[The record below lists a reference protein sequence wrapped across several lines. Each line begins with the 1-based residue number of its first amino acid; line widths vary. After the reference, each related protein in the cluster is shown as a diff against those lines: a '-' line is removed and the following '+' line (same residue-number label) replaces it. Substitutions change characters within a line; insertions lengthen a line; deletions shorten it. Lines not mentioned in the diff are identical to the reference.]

1 MHISVRALAAT
12 LAFSASFAV
21 APSWAAPYV
30 WVTAEDGAG
39 QAHVGELLES
49 GKPSSLPE
57 LKEAQA
63 VLADGKEQPVQAG
76 DNGFTFTL
84 PQDASGDVRFTA
96 KSLDSKGVLT
106 IYGAKYGRSETKAV
120 NDLELVPT
128 EANGSKFHLV
138 WKGKP
143 VTSAVVSAQT
153 SAGWRQTLQAGPDGV
168 ISLTIPE
175 FPDLFP
181 SRYVLNATVKL
192 NGEAILEGKA
202 YDQVRYS
209 ATLTFDVPK

>member
-1 MHISVRALAAT
+1 VHISVRTLTAT
-12 LAFSASFAV
+12 LALSASFAV
-21 APSWAAPYV
+21 APAWAAPYV
-30 WVTAEDGAG
+30 WVTAEGG
-39 QAHVGELLES
+39 NGRAHVGELLES
-49 GKPSSLPE
+49 DKGSLPE
-57 LKEAQA
+57 LKEAQT
-63 VLADGKEQPVQAG
+63 VQADGKEQPVQAG
-76 DNGFTFTL
+76 EDGYTFTL

-106 IYGAKYGRSETKAV
+106 IYGARYGRSETKAV

-168 ISLTIPE
+168 ISLTTPE